1 MSHTASLPGLEFVR
15 ESASSVPH
23 AYVGDLYR
31 FPDAVAEGM
40 RRELERLDRAGIPAF
55 AEGRRVW
62 TPHASFDILLDG
74 SPSRGLRST
83 LDFPGKARAAAYQML
98 DDTCHSFNQTFS
110 AIYLKGLDHV

>member
-1 MSHTASLPGLEFVR
+1 MTTPLLLGLDVVA
-15 ESASSVPH
+15 ESASITPR

-40 RRELERLDRAGIPAF
+40 HRELERLDQAGIPAY

-74 SPSRGLRST
+74 RPSRGMRST
-83 LDFPGKARAAAYQML
+83 LDFPMKSRDAAYRMESG
-98 DDTCHSFNQTFS
+98 TSYSFNQAFYTL
-110 AIYLKGLDHV
+110 YVKGISHA